1 MGKQELS
8 RADWSA
14 MSADERPEDEAEVVA
29 DDDDL
34 AAGPAEDGAENDQP
48 EAEGPDFEA
57 HAGWGTAG

>member
-1 MGKQELS
+1 
-8 RADWSA
+8 